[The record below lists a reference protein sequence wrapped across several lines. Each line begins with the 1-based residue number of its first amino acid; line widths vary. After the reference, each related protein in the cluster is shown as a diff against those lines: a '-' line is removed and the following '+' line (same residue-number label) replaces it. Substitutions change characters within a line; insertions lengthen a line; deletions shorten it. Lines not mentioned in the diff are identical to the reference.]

1 MKLTHPNITS
11 AVFELVRVL
20 ELDIT
25 LGDDFIPTR
34 IELFR
39 DTERDDYFRC
49 HVWELEHF
57 RLTPTFPQDGSGG
70 PAHISDDVIMVER
83 GTTYRIRGF
92 GGSFTASSA
101 DAALEMV
108 IAELNDFLK
117 HVTGEELKKE

>member
-11 AVFELVRVL
+11 AVFELMRVL

-39 DTERDDYFRC
+39 DTERDDHFRC
-49 HVWELEHF
+49 HIWELEHF
-57 RLTPTFPQDGSGG
+57 RLNPTFPRDDSGG

-83 GTTYRIRGF
+83 GTTYRIKGF
-92 GGSFTASSA
+92 GGSFIASSA
-101 DAALEMV
+101 EAALETV
-108 IAELNDFLK
+108 IAELNNFLK
-117 HVTGEELKKE
+117 HVTGEELK